1 MQLIDTHC
9 HLDFSVFDKDRS
21 AVLIQAKSAGVT
33 DYVVPGVTAEG
44 WQQLLLL
51 SENTEG
57 MHPALG
63 LHPCF
68 MQQHSNEHIDQLA
81 ELLTTEKVCAVGE
94 IGLDLF
100 IVDADLEQ
108 QLSYLRPQL
117 QLAKLHTLP
126 VILHVRKAHDQ
137 MLKELRN
144 INLESGGV
152 VHAFSGSEQQATQ
165 YLKLGFKLG
174 IGGTVTYERARKLHR
189 IVRDNPLSSF
199 VLETDSPDMPLAGY
213 KGEKNVPGRV
223 AEVAEAVAD
232 LKGVSIERVAEET
245 TLSAQQ
251 LFKILDKKASLQ

>member
-21 AVLIQAKSAGVT
+21 AVLSQAKIAGVT
-33 DYVVPGVTAEG
+33 DYIVPGVTAAG
-44 WQQLLLL
+44 WQQLLQL
-51 SENTEG
+51 SANTEG

-81 ELLTTEKVCAVGE
+81 GLLATEKVCGVGE

-100 IVDADLEQ
+100 IADADLEQ
-108 QLSYLRPQL
+108 QLSFLRPQL

-137 MLKELRN
+137 MLKELRS

-152 VHAFSGSEQQATQ
+152 IHAFSGSEQQAAQ

-174 IGGTVTYERARKLHR
+174 IGGTITYERARKLHR
-189 IVRDNPLSSF
+189 IVRDNPLSRF
-199 VLETDSPDMPLAGY
+199 VLETDAPDMPLAGY
-213 KGEKNVPGRV
+213 KGEKNIPSRV
-223 AEVAEAVAD
+223 AEVAEAVAQ

-251 LFKILDKKASLQ
+251 LFKIQDKKASLQ

>member
-1 MQLIDTHC
+1 MQFIDTHC

-21 AVLIQAKSAGVT
+21 AVLLQAKSAGVT
-33 DYVVPGVTAEG
+33 DFIIPGVTAEG
-44 WQQLLLL
+44 WQQLMQL
-51 SENTEG
+51 SASTEG

-68 MQQHSNEHIDQLA
+68 MQQHSQEHIEKLA
-81 ELLTTEKVCAVGE
+81 GLLGTEKVCAVGE

-100 IVDADLEQ
+100 IGGADIEQ
-108 QLSYLRPQL
+108 QLSFLRPQL

-137 MLKELRN
+137 MLKELRH

-152 VHAFSGSEQQATQ
+152 VHAFSGSEQQAVQ

-174 IGGTVTYERARKLHR
+174 IGGTITYERARKLHR

-223 AEVAEAVAD
+223 AEVAEAVAH
-232 LKGVSIERVAEET
+232 LKGVSIEQVAEET
-245 TLSAQQ
+245 TFSALQ
-251 LFKILDKKASLQ
+251 LFKIPDKKESLQ

>member
-21 AVLIQAKSAGVT
+21 AVLSQAKSAGVT
-33 DYVVPGVTAEG
+33 DYIVPGVTAEG
-44 WQQLLLL
+44 WQQLLHL

-68 MQQHSNEHIDQLA
+68 MQRHSNEHIDQLE
-81 ELLTTEKVCAVGE
+81 ELLATEKVCAVGE

-100 IVDADLEQ
+100 IAEADLEQ
-108 QLSYLRPQL
+108 QLSFLRPQL

-144 INLESGGV
+144 LNLESGGV
-152 VHAFSGSEQQATQ
+152 VHAFSGSEQQAAQ

-213 KGEKNVPGRV
+213 KGEKNIPGRV

-232 LKGVSIERVAEET
+232 LKGLSIERVAEET
-245 TLSAQQ
+245 TCNAVK
-251 LFKILDKKASLQ
+251 LFTGLQR